1 MDALAFLP
9 VLNPVT
15 VIVAPVVALPS
26 TLPVLQTLFPL
37 TDIDLLIE
45 PTELTMTLPIT
56 IDVASFVHPLASRL
70 NAFCLETVSELTL
83 ID

>member
-15 VIVAPVVALPS
+15 VVVAPVVALPS

-56 IDVASFVHPLASRL
+56 IDIASFVYPLAS
-70 NAFCLETVSELTL
+70 
-83 ID
+83 

>member
-9 VLNPVT
+9 VLNPIT

-37 TDIDLLIE
+37 TDINLLIE
-45 PTELTMTLPIT
+45 PTELAMTLSIT
-56 IDVASFVHPLASRL
+56 IDVASFVYPLAS
-70 NAFCLETVSELTL
+70 
-83 ID
+83 

>member
-15 VIVAPVVALPS
+15 VVVAPVVALPS
-26 TLPVLQTLFPL
+26 TLPVFQTLFPL

-56 IDVASFVHPLASRL
+56 IDIASFIYPL
-70 NAFCLETVSELTL
+70 VS
-83 ID
+83 

>member
-15 VIVAPVVALPS
+15 VVVAPVVALPS

-56 IDVASFVHPLASRL
+56 IDIASFIYPL
-70 NAFCLETVSELTL
+70 VS
-83 ID
+83 